1 MPGALQSSGH
11 FAVYVLGSRRLC
23 THMFKGTRADR
34 EPGLLR
40 EGNYDRIFLMEA
52 AKSTMTN
59 RNPYRFFI
67 PYQGHER
74 TS

>member
-1 MPGALQSSGH
+1 
-11 FAVYVLGSRRLC
+11 
-23 THMFKGTRADR
+23 MFKGTRADS